1 MIWRV
6 VVSTDLQVLNI
17 GMELVSNKA
26 EQRLAKKDPRNRPQL
41 IWD

>member
-26 EQRLAKKDPRNRPQL
+26 ERRLAKKDPRN
-41 IWD
+41 